1 MTAALARALADE
13 NAWREAHKK
22 RKLKGVRP
30 YDARHQFGHLI
41 ATLTSDECA
50 TQDLMLHSTNA
61 QTRRYTGGAGRVR
74 MRRAIDLVAATAD
87 PSGTDPLF
95 WQYVRV

>member
-1 MTAALARALADE
+1 LTAALARALADE

-41 ATLTSDECA
+41 ATLTSV
-50 TQDLMLHSTNA
+50 
-61 QTRRYTGGAGRVR
+61 VR
-74 MRRAIDLVAATAD
+74 LTV
-87 PSGTDPLF
+87 
-95 WQYVRV
+95 